1 LATPWATRR
10 RQTLIYT
17 HTAIYTRGR
26 QATGAARCG
35 WLASRQATCSRH
47 GHRAVEGGACARA
60 PTMATID
67 EILPRHPIS
76 LVAMDSFAPFRGGN
90 GSGSHVDLSCA
101 PFIIHC
107 HRRVARRGI
116 LSDRLTHSPSVLALA
131 RRHRDAG
138 RLPRRER
145 HRHGHSAGHDGRVA
159 GALNAGATGH
169 GRGLASGG
177 AFWIPHEAYPP
188 RRPRQPRRCPGV
200 GRARRVAGH
209 GRRTHLRS
217 LQVHCAHGHAPGGG
231 RRRHHGALRRHP
243 RVLLCGA
250 HSLTAVLYASV
261 LSYELPRGS
270 SPALRSSLAQTTT
283 PTCTATASTSSS

>member
-1 LATPWATRR
+1 MPLCIGAP
-10 RQTLIYT
+10 
-17 HTAIYTRGR
+17 GR
-26 QATGAARCG
+26 PRLRVAATGRWKA
-35 WLASRQATCSRH
+35 
-47 GHRAVEGGACARA
+47 GGCARA